1 MKSIHYAQ
9 KGNKMANDNQSF
21 SQDNVSLIVD
31 GEDFSKPEY
40 RAGKAF
46 KSFFDV
52 LESFIYAVI
61 AVLIIFTFF
70 ARLTVVDG
78 PSMNSTLNH
87 GDYLIVTN
95 VFFTYEPDNG
105 DIVVIHGD
113 FENYYENK
121 YEGYNHVL
129 NYNYSAPIVKR
140 VIATEGQKVTIDYKT
155 NDVFVDDIKLDESYA
170 QYIEYYRTAITLG
183 EYRYDENGD
192 VIKDTNGDPI
202 YFPLFDEGSGVFTAT
217 VPEGCVF
224 VLGDNRDHS
233 ADSRLNEIG
242 FIPKE
247 FIIGKAVF
255 RLAPFSNMGGL

>member
-1 MKSIHYAQ
+1 MS
-9 KGNKMANDNQSF
+9 NKNQSN
-21 SQDNVSLIVD
+21 SQDFVSLIVD
-31 GEDFSKPEY
+31 GEDFSKQEH
-40 RAGKAF
+40 RASKSF

-52 LESFIYAVI
+52 VESFIYAII

-78 PSMNSTLNH
+78 PSMNSTLQH
-87 GDYLIVTN
+87 GDYLIVAN

-113 FENYYENK
+113 FENYYNHK
-121 YEGYNHVL
+121 YDGYNHFM
-129 NYNYSAPIVKR
+129 NHNYSSPIVKR
-140 VIATEGQKVTIDYKT
+140 VIATEGQKVKIDYNT
-155 NDVFVDDIKLDESYA
+155 NEVFVDDTKLDEDYA

-192 VIKDTNGDPI
+192 VIRDKNGDPI
-202 YFPLFDEGSGVFTAT
+202 YFSLFDEGNAVFSAT

-255 RLAPFSNMGGL
+255 RLIPFSNMGGL